1 MNLEEFKK
9 ELDIEKPRWFIDYAN
24 EQELKEFVGSIVD
37 GSRFYTLTH
46 YETTL
51 RNSVASRLFV
61 CARASYRF
69 MKCREGKK

>member
-9 ELDIEKPRWFIDYAN
+9 ELDIEKPRWFIEYAN
-24 EQELKEFVGSIVD
+24 EQELKQFVNDALSK
-37 GSRFYTLTH
+37 SNFYTLAH
-46 YETTL
+46 YENSL
-51 RNSVASRLFV
+51 KDSVASRLFV